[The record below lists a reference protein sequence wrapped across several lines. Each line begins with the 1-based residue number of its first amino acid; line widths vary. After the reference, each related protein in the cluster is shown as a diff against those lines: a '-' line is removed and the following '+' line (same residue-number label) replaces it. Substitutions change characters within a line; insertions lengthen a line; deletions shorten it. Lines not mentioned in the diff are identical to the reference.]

1 MTGRPTRLFR
11 WVPLAF
17 SRDVVYVSR
26 MTRSSSWVERPI
38 PRLLLLAL
46 MGLAL
51 ASRLA
56 LGATLPVAGSD
67 ERATVADSLAKLQA
81 AMIMCHPG
89 QGHDPGPEV
98 PQGPLLSDLL
108 LFDQGDNAHALA
120 SGPVVPPLMDPRWYA
135 VAFPP
140 IHAASP
146 PPLWRPRRQARGPP
160 ATV

>member
-1 MTGRPTRLFR
+1 
-11 WVPLAF
+11 
-17 SRDVVYVSR
+17 
-26 MTRSSSWVERPI
+26 MTRSSPWVERPTL
-38 PRLLLLAL
+38 RLLLLAL

-56 LGATLPVAGSD
+56 LGATLPIASSD
-67 ERATVADSLAKLQA
+67 VRATVAGSLAKLQA
-81 AMIMCHPG
+81 AMIMCHTG
-89 QGHDPGPEV
+89 QGHDPVPRV

-108 LFDQGDNAHALA
+108 LFDQGDNTHALA
-120 SGPVVPPLMDPRWYA
+120 TCPVVAPLADLRWSA

-140 IHAASP
+140 IHAASQ

>member
-1 MTGRPTRLFR
+1 
-11 WVPLAF
+11 LAF
-17 SRDVVYVSR
+17 GRDVVYLWL

-38 PRLLLLAL
+38 LRLLLLAL

-56 LGATLPVAGSD
+56 LGATLPIASSGD
-67 ERATVADSLAKLQA
+67 HATAADPLAKLQA
-81 AMIMCHPG
+81 AMIMCHTG
-89 QGHDPGPEV
+89 QGHDPVPRV

-108 LFDQGDNAHALA
+108 LFDQGDNTHALA
-120 SGPVVPPLMDPRWYA
+120 SCLVVAPLVDLRWSA

-140 IHAASP
+140 IHAASQ

-160 ATV
+160 PTV